1 MRMENPDQLQAPL
14 SGLTFRSQQ
23 ILGSQFIS
31 LALLTLIGVF
41 ERDSLGD
48 TFFVAPDMPQHG
60 PTAFIGIGTLGMQ
73 NHGLP
78 RLGFNLNH
86 SRMTRSG
93 IFDRHRIR
101 S

>member
-1 MRMENPDQLQAPL
+1 MENPDQLQAPL
-14 SGLTFRSQQ
+14 SCLTFRGQQ
-23 ILGSQFIS
+23 ILGFEFIS

-48 TFFVAPDMPQHG
+48 ALFIAADIPQHG
-60 PTAFIGIGTLGMQ
+60 AAAFIGIGSLGMQ